1 MLLAIAPSLL
11 ALALVD
17 AINQGFTTLVQVLE
31 QTLFVSV
38 YGLPL
43 VVIWLMGGAVF
54 FTLRFGFIN
63 LRAFGHGVAV
73 VLGHYDSPDEP
84 GEVSHAQ
91 ALFTA
96 LSATVGLGNIAGVAI
111 AVQWGGPGAVVWMTL
126 AGFLGMSTK
135 FVECTLGQK
144 YRLVDKDGRTAG
156 GPMYYLSQG
165 LADLGWPTL
174 GRWLAGLFAV
184 CCLLGALGGANM
196 FQANQSFAA
205 VATIAPALVA
215 YRPWYGVGLALLVAL
230 VILGG
235 IRRIGTVASVTVPVM
250 AGVYIAGALW
260 ILVSH
265 RADLWPA
272 VQAIAREAVHPQ
284 AVEGGAL
291 GVLVQG
297 IRRGVFSNE
306 AGIGTAA
313 IAHSATRTKEPVRE
327 GLVAMLEPFIDTVVI
342 CNLTALVCVV
352 TGVYQQAGLS
362 GVNLTLAAF
371 GTELPWFPAVLTVAI
386 SLFAFSTIIS
396 WYYYGVQAWQ
406 YLLGSRLTLVYT
418 SLYISCVFLGV
429 VSSLGAV
436 LTFSDMMMFA
446 MAFPSVLGGILLSN
460 QVAQEAQQYW
470 QRLGIPQPRPIVNLS
485 LQLSRYLSLGSI
497 EISTQVR
504 DEHLP

>member
-1 MLLAIAPSLL
+1 MPAFDIHALGVPIA
-11 ALALVD
+11 VD
-17 AINQGFTTLVQVLE
+17 AINQGFTVLVQLLE

-38 YGLPL
+38 YDLPL
-43 VVIWLMGGAVF
+43 VVVWLVAGALF

-144 YRLVDKDGRTAG
+144 YRTVDAAGHTAG
-156 GPMYYLSQG
+156 GPMYYLSRG

-174 GRWLAGLFAV
+174 GRWLAGLFSV

-205 VATIAPALVA
+205 VATLVPELAA
-215 YRPWYGVGLALLVAL
+215 YRPWYGVGLAALVAL

-235 IRRIGTVASVTVPVM
+235 IRRIGAVASITVPAM
-250 AGVYIAGALW
+250 AGLYLGGALW
-260 ILVSH
+260 ILGNHGSE
-265 RADLWPA
+265 LWPA
-272 VQAIAREAVHPQ
+272 LQTIAREAVHPQ

-313 IAHSATRTKEPVRE
+313 IAHAATRTKEPVRE

-352 TGVYQQAGLS
+352 TGAYQQTELS
-362 GVNLTLAAF
+362 GVNITLAAF
-371 GTELPWFPAVLTVAI
+371 GTEIPWFPVILTVAI

-396 WYYYGVQAWQ
+396 WYYYGVQAWE
-406 YLLGSRLTLVYT
+406 YLLGQRLTLVYT
-418 SLYISCVFLGV
+418 SVYIVCVFLGV
-429 VSSLGAV
+429 ISSLGAV

-460 QVAQEAQQYW
+460 QVAQDTQLYW
-470 QRLGIPQPRPIVNLS
+470 QRFGLPQPRPMAALS
-485 LQLSRYLSLGSI
+485 AQVCRYLPLGMVAMLARSKGD
-497 EISTQVR
+497 R
-504 DEHLP
+504 LR